1 MADEVL
7 PPRHDPKP
15 LLPGWTNNPIP
26 NFSLSA
32 SGLIMLA
39 DLSTVAHRTALRG
52 GSSWLDFLLLVPGL
66 HYQQAADELANG
78 GATVLQAVEVVHGD
92 KDGDGAPDV
101 VYHTI
106 VNRAVVS
113 YIVRTA
119 VEGKTVV
126 LDVGEIPVRAR
137 AWRMGTRG
145 TTYGRGGRVGLAKEG
160 GGGGVGDLP
169 DLGWAAHLLYLASPV
184 LTVIAATLIILLG
197 DWWALALLIA
207 LMISRLLNIFVIKQ
221 RASPR
226 PPPHIPL
233 PPILTHPHEPK
244 HRHARPPQLRI
255 TQYTITIGPDTRV
268 VLRGSTADLRAL
280 TTTVWLRPKT
290 HVEGYLEATAKV
302 LVYLVA
308 ACSENATQAGNL
320 VLLGLVLVSA
330 GLLALSNAQTKG
342 LRSGGRVVSPST
354 GEPLLLTG
362 HGGHVRDGGGGGG
375 NDGAAAHEDVIR
387 RNARRGTVDTWP
399 QGDLS
404 NLRDLEES
412 VGKDHE
418 GGLTRRP
425 CVGEVPPVG
434 QRVRPD
440 TGLRRLEIITQRSR
454 EKVYGGMV

>member
-1 MADEVL
+1 MADQVL
-7 PPRHDPKP
+7 PPHQEPRP

-78 GATVLQAVEVVHGD
+78 GAAVLQAVEVLHSD

-101 VYHTI
+101 AYHTI

-126 LDVGEIPVRAR
+126 LDVGEIPVRTQG
-137 AWRMGTRG
+137 WRMGTQG
-145 TTYGRGGRVGLAKEG
+145 TMFGRGGRAGLAKGG

-226 PPPHIPL
+226 PPPRIPL
-233 PPILTHPHEPK
+233 PPILTHPRGPEHK
-244 HRHARPPQLRI
+244 HRHARPPHLRI
-255 TQYTITIGPDTRV
+255 TQYTVTVDPATRV
-268 VLRGSTADLRAL
+268 ILRGSAADLQAL

-290 HVEGYLEATAKV
+290 HVEGYLEAMAKV

-308 ACSENATQAGNL
+308 ACSENATQAGNM

-342 LRSGGRVVSPST
+342 LRSGGRMVSPST
-354 GEPLLLTG
+354 GEALLLRG
-362 HGGHVRDGGGGGG
+362 HGGHVRGGGGG
-375 NDGAAAHEDVIR
+375 NNGIAAHGDVMR
-387 RNARRGTVDTWP
+387 GSAGRGTVETWP
-399 QGDLS
+399 ESSDLS
-404 NLRDLEES
+404 SLRDLEES
-412 VGKDHE
+412 VDKDYE
-418 GGLTRRP
+418 GGLTRRA
-425 CVGEVPPVG
+425 CAGEGPVG
-434 QRVRPD
+434 HRVRPD
-440 TGLRRLEIITQRSR
+440 TGLGRLEVINQRGR